1 MRDLIPEDSDVNQ
14 LTKLHSQTRN
24 QIIFLPSKGGFRVEN
39 PHGKK
44 RGKKLRTT
52 FNRKVSSFRNK

>member
-24 QIIFLPSKGGFRVEN
+24 KIIFLPTKGGFRVEN

-44 RGKKLRTT
+44 GKKVENN
-52 FNRKVSSFRNK
+52 F